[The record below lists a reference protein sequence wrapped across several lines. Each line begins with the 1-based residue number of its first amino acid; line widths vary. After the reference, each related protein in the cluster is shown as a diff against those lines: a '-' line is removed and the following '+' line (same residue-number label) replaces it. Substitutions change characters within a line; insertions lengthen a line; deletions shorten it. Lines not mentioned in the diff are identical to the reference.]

1 MRAHV
6 ALSPAAVR
14 DVEACAAFIAR
25 ENSKA
30 AEQFVGDFQDILARI
45 ATLPESFR
53 RQHLIDTLEFSN
65 VRVTRVSARFSRY
78 LVFLEQS
85 DTESYV
91 VLRMLHGRRDV
102 PKAFELE

>member
-14 DVEACAAFIAR
+14 DAEACVAFIAR
-25 ENSKA
+25 ENPKA
-30 AEQFVGDFQDILARI
+30 AEQFVGDFQNILARI

-53 RQHLIDTLEFSN
+53 RQRLIDTPEFSD

-78 LVFLEQS
+78 LVFFEQS

-91 VLRMLHGRRDV
+91 VLRVLHGRRDV
-102 PKAFELE
+102 PKAFGFE